1 MDFVELSIA
10 LLLLLLGA
18 WLGIYGYRN
27 TKLFFMH
34 RRFKRGA
41 RAEDEARDFL
51 EDEGYKLLDEQ
62 KSLKPT
68 VLVDGRPHEYS
79 VRIDFVATRGRKI
92 YGVEVKSGKAATH
105 PTESS
110 TRRQLL
116 EYAHV
121 YAFDGLFLLDM
132 ETPRLM
138 KIEFPGHVPRQSR
151 WAWLWLLAV
160 GFVLGIAA
168 TILTQENT
176 FSLWTWP

>member
-1 MDFVELSIA
+1 MDSVELSVA

-18 WLGIYGYRN
+18 WLGIYVRRSI
-27 TKLFFMH
+27 KIFFMR

-41 RAEDEARDFL
+41 QAETEAREVL
-51 EDEGYKLLDEQ
+51 EAKGYKLLDEQ
-62 KSLKPT
+62 KTIKPT
-68 VLVDGRPHEYS
+68 VLVDGAPREYS
-79 VRIDFVATRGRKI
+79 VRIDVVATRRGKT
-92 YGVEVKSGKAATH
+92 YGVEVKTGEKAIN

-132 ETPRLM
+132 ETRNLM

-151 WAWLWLLAV
+151 WARPWFVAV
-160 GFVLGIAA
+160 GFVLGMAAA
-168 TILTQENT
+168 TLI
-176 FSLWTWP
+176 